1 MGILNQP
8 SISQPLDFSCRG
20 SGHGDRHAPLPVPS
34 GGGGGGLQQ
43 RDEGRLLP
51 PPGAGPAQGEAG
63 GRLPDPR
70 GAAVFLYDFDVKL
83 LYGPYR
89 ADSDGGTNLVPGAF
103 DGRFPAQVKFMID
116 GDFMPIPESS
126 LKRAIKEN
134 YFKGKFNPELTS
146 TQVEKLRALFQP
158 ITSLPQSS
166 SSHDVDNWPSAPAFL
181 PPALPAQ
188 PPAYAHHPT
197 AYVAPPAAHLMPPEA
212 YAPPCPT
219 RSATHT
225 CHVPTTG
232 LSILLPPIIRM
243 IHIILAMPILIINKA
258 HTRGVMDPHSKQSD
272 CCTWNSHDKLTSR
285 QRLGSCGESAPAASY
300 LQCHSC
306 TRVPVIAVSSSESMI
321 VEANSTATLVPT
333 Y

>member
-1 MGILNQP
+1 
-8 SISQPLDFSCRG
+8 
-20 SGHGDRHAPLPVPS
+20 
-34 GGGGGGLQQ
+34 
-43 RDEGRLLP
+43 
-51 PPGAGPAQGEAG
+51 
-63 GRLPDPR
+63 
-70 GAAVFLYDFDVKL
+70 
-83 LYGPYR
+83 
-89 ADSDGGTNLVPGAF
+89 
-103 DGRFPAQVKFMID
+103 MID

-232 LSILLPPIIRM
+232 YGFYAGYAACGPLPSTYQYAQAPPPCSLYNQYSMPHYVSACLFYCPLLS
-243 IHIILAMPILIINKA
+243 
-258 HTRGVMDPHSKQSD
+258 
-272 CCTWNSHDKLTSR
+272 
-285 QRLGSCGESAPAASY
+285 E
-300 LQCHSC
+300 
-306 TRVPVIAVSSSESMI
+306 
-321 VEANSTATLVPT
+321 
-333 Y
+333 